1 MIQKNLIQNFFL
13 ESICTL
19 IFVYL
24 LTKVNIL
31 LNIASLIFTA
41 IKYSL
46 FSEPTSQNLNLLIKI
61 MRFGVDYKDLSL
73 DSLVLLQE
81 T

>member
-1 MIQKNLIQNFFL
+1 MDKRNYIKSFFL
-13 ESICTL
+13 ESIFML

-24 LTKVNIL
+24 LTKINIL

-41 IKYSL
+41 IKYSF
-46 FSEPTSQNLNLLIKI
+46 FSEPTSQNIDILIKI
-61 MRFGVDYKDLSL
+61 MRFGVDLGKPDLNT
-73 DSLVLLQE
+73 LLLIQD